1 MNLSNINMKF
11 SGLENLGNTCF
22 LNSCIQIMS
31 NTEELDNFLNTL
43 NKVKDLDD
51 AIILKEYNGLRKMMN
66 NNNVISPKRF
76 IYYIQ
81 QVSRKK
87 GRTLFSGYEQNDMM
101 EFMNFL
107 LDCIHNSISRP
118 ISVNIT
124 GTPKHDKDNLAIVC
138 YKYIKE
144 VYEKEY
150 SEIMEIFYG
159 VYVSE
164 IKSIKGKT
172 YSCKPEY
179 YSTLD
184 LPINETTQTIY
195 DCFDLFTQPE
205 EISDYRNDKTNK
217 IETVYKNMSFWNFPK
232 ILIFCLKRYTN
243 NGRKKHKVKECPDT
257 IDLSGY
263 LKGYNVNN
271 KYDLYAVCNHIGGVM
286 GGHYT
291 CYIKRNNVWFHINDD
306 KIGILKENVISS
318 KSYCLFYRKKNN

>member
-31 NTEELDNFLNTL
+31 NTEELNNFLNTL

-66 NNNVISPKRF
+66 DNNVISPKRF
-76 IYYIQ
+76 IYYIH

-195 DCFDLFTQPE
+195 DCFDLFTQSE

-232 ILIFCLKRYTN
+232 ILILCLKRYTN
-243 NGRKKHKVKECPDT
+243 NGKKKHKVIECPDT

>member
-31 NTEELDNFLNTL
+31 NTEELNNFLNTL

-66 NNNVISPKRF
+66 DNNVISPKRF
-76 IYYIQ
+76 IYYIH

-195 DCFDLFTQPE
+195 DCFDLFTQSE

-217 IETVYKNMSFWNFPK
+217 LETVYKNMSFWNFPK
-232 ILIFCLKRYTN
+232 ILILCLKRYTN
-243 NGRKKHKVKECPDT
+243 NGKKKHKLIECPDT